1 MKPFLFLLISL
12 LISISVFSQDYY
24 DRLYYTCK
32 VWGFVKYFHSET
44 ANGSINL
51 DSVLVQKL
59 PLMEAA
65 TGNDEFNQILLDIIT
80 SPGETALPTG
90 PPPFIPDSLTYNLD
104 LNWIDDPFF
113 SQTVKDALDT
123 LSIRFRPRPHHLVGE
138 AFAGGN
144 PTFGNDIM
152 YNAGSGVYPE
162 KNRRI
167 LALFRYWN
175 VINYFFPYKNIMDQ
189 NWDTTLVEAIPKFM
203 EAATAT
209 DYTLAVMTLEKRI
222 NDSHAFTTGGNTA
235 SIYGASY
242 PRFACRFLNGQTV
255 ITKVHSSVTG
265 VHPGDIIHKMDGLDI
280 GYYRDSIESYTK
292 GSNDLA
298 IQYYVHEDMMNGLYG
313 PFNITVENESGWHDL
328 TLDRNFSSIQY
339 YTFQQNTGPVWYDTL
354 VNNTCHI
361 GYVDLERL
369 TVANVGPMMTDLW
382 NTDAIIFDIRNY
394 PQGTLWY
401 LVEYLF
407 THPIHIASFTVP
419 DIQYPGV
426 LGWLNATIGSYQAEA
441 YDGKLIILFD
451 INTISQAEYTCMG
464 LEQHPGSIKIGS
476 QTMAADGNVSTVVLP
491 GYLTVYFTGLGTFY
505 PDYSPTQRIGIIPDI
520 EILPTIDGLRQG
532 RDEVLEYALNCALV
546 GMEKPLL
553 PETGITL
560 KPNPAMNTVTIT
572 INNPADTK
580 ALVTLTDFTGKQLA
594 VIYKGFLSAGLHS
607 FEYHIRDFPSGLYLI
622 RLTDAKG
629 FHAVKLIKSL

>member
-12 LISISVFSQDYY
+12 LISISVFSQDCY

-44 ANGSINL
+44 ANGSVNL

-59 PLMEAA
+59 PQIEAA

-104 LNWIDDPFF
+104 LNWFDDPVF

-123 LSIRFRPRPHHLVGE
+123 ISIRFRPRTHHLVGE

-162 KNRRI
+162 QNRRI

-175 VINYFFPYKNIMDQ
+175 IINYFYPYKNIIDQ
-189 NWDTTLVEAIPKFM
+189 NWDTTLVEAIPKFF

-242 PRFACRFLNGQTV
+242 PRFACRFLSGQTV
-255 ITKVHSSVTG
+255 ITKVHSSVAE
-265 VHPGDIIHKMDGLDI
+265 VHPGDIIRALDDHAI
-280 GYYRDSIESYTK
+280 EFLRDSIESYTK

-313 PFNITVENESGWHDL
+313 NFNITIENETGWHDL
-328 TLDRNFSSIQY
+328 TLSRNFSSVQY
-339 YTFQQNTGPVWYDTL
+339 YTFQQNTGTVWYDTL
-354 VNNTCHI
+354 INNACTF
-361 GYVDLERL
+361 GYVDMERL

-382 NTDAIIFDIRNY
+382 NTDAIIFDLRNY

-401 LVEYLF
+401 LVDYLF

-419 DIQYPGV
+419 DIHYPGI
-426 LGWLNATIGSYQAEA
+426 LGWLDATIGSNQTEA
-441 YDGKLIILFD
+441 YEGKVIILFD

-464 LEQHPGSIKIGS
+464 LEQHPGSIKIGNT
-476 QTMAADGNVSTVVLP
+476 TMAADGNVSTVALP

-505 PDYSPTQRIGIIPDI
+505 PDYTPTQRIGIIPDI
-520 EILPTIDGLRQG
+520 EILPTIEGLRQG
-532 RDEVLEYALNCALV
+532 RDEVLEYAFNCALV
-546 GMEKPLL
+546 GIEKPLL
-553 PETGITL
+553 PENFLTL
-560 KPNPAMNTVTIT
+560 KPNPAMNAVTIT
-572 INNPADTK
+572 CNNPSATE
-580 ALVTLTDFTGKQLA
+580 ARITLTDFTGKQLA

-607 FEYHIRDFPSGLYLI
+607 FEYHIRDFPPGLYLI
-622 RLTDAKG
+622 RLIDAFG
-629 FHAVKLIKSL
+629 SHTIKLIKS